1 MSSRAPSPLDQI
13 STESVGKFVENYL
26 RAGHKPN
33 ESVKFIYLPKKWAE
47 TANY

>member
-1 MSSRAPSPLDQI
+1 MGSRAPSPFDQI

-26 RAGHKPN
+26 RACRKPS

-47 TANY
+47 TPTH